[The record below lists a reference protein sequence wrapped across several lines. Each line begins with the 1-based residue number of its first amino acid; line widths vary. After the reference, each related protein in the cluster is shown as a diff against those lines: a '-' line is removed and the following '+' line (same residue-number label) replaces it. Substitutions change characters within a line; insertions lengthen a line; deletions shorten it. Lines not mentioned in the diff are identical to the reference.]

1 MEVIAAAAA
10 GASALFSYN
19 RKNYMFDA
27 EMKIKRE
34 YQGQD
39 MRIKQFELY
48 REDVRDLVGL
58 TIAKMDN
65 YLIVNTLQLGFC
77 IALYTEGR
85 LEN

>member
-1 MEVIAAAAA
+1 
-10 GASALFSYN
+10 
-19 RKNYMFDA
+19 
-27 EMKIKRE
+27 
-34 YQGQD
+34 

-85 LEN
+85 LENGEGVVYPDWILFM